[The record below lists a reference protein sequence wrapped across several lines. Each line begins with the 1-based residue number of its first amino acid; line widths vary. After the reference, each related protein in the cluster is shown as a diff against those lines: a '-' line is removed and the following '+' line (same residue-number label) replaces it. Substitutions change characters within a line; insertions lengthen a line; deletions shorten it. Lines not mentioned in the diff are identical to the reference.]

1 MIFMNSENT
10 KTSDGHKLRVT
21 PTDKMDLRKSE
32 NCLALSDFGIYL
44 SWKDIKKSH
53 RKSKYKTSGTTK
65 KNSNGCPKGHNFP
78 NENNFL

>member
-65 KNSNGCPKGHNFP
+65 KKF
-78 NENNFL
+78 

>member
-32 NCLALSDFGIYL
+32 NCLALSDFYRYL
-44 SWKDIKKSH
+44 SIMERYKKVAQ
-53 RKSKYKTSGTTK
+53 K
-65 KNSNGCPKGHNFP
+65 KQI
-78 NENNFL
+78 